1 MSPEELPEQ
10 DEMDWEEWPTRRCEL
25 VESVAGMREQF
36 RSIEMNRPGLEPLQ
50 QAVQKFMSD
59 VENLIAAGD
68 AEYRRRHPGARFDPS

>member
-1 MSPEELPEQ
+1 MSPEERPEQ

-25 VESVAGMREQF
+25 VESVECMHEQF
-36 RSIEMNRPGLEPLQ
+36 RALNRPGLEALQ